1 MRAPMLT
8 LAVLVTLVH
17 DAAAAQGP
25 WGRVK
30 AWTGSV
36 TVEATENRKFPNYTS
51 TTSYK
56 ATGEFTAS
64 DDALGDGDHV
74 MWPMANPELASDPA
88 KYAAS
93 QTPWQARVAA
103 SFEAAGKDMEG
114 NAFSTKCTADNQ
126 KAASVGIMASGD
138 SEYMFSVTLPEA
150 VFKCTTTGSGSG
162 PTPNGRFHQAT
173 LQLGGPQGQPGPVTG
188 TKTFT
193 IGEKVIKVSFTMKP
207 VK

>member
-1 MRAPMLT
+1 MRAPVLTIAVLLT
-8 LAVLVTLVH
+8 LAPGP
-17 DAAAAQGP
+17 AAAQGP

-36 TVEATENRKFPNYTS
+36 TVEATENHKFPTYTS
-51 TTSYK
+51 TTTYQ

-74 MWPMANPELASDPA
+74 MWPMVNPELASDPA

-103 SFEAAGKDMEG
+103 SYEAAGKDLEG

-126 KAASVGIMASGD
+126 KAASVGIIATGED
-138 SEYMFSVTLPEA
+138 YVFSVTLPEA
-150 VFKCTTTGSGSG
+150 VFKCTTTGSG

-173 LQLGGPQGQPGPVTG
+173 LQFGGPQGQPGPVTG

-193 IGEKVIKVSFTMKP
+193 IGAKVIKVSFTMKP

>member
-1 MRAPMLT
+1 MRTPTLT
-8 LAVLVTLVH
+8 LAALLTLLP
-17 DAAAAQGP
+17 ATAAAQGP
-25 WGRVK
+25 WGKVK

-51 TTSYK
+51 TLTYK

-74 MWPMANPELASDPA
+74 MWPMANPELASDPE
-88 KYAAS
+88 KYSATM
-93 QTPWQARVAA
+93 TPWRARVVA
-103 SFEAAGKDMEG
+103 SYEATGKDLEG
-114 NAFSTKCTADNQ
+114 NAFSVRCTAGNQ
-126 KAASVGIMASGD
+126 KAASVGVMATGED
-138 SEYMFSVTLPEA
+138 YVFSVSPPDA
-150 VFKCTTTGSGSG
+150 VFTCANTGTGSG
-162 PTPNGRFHQAT
+162 PTANGRIHQAT

-193 IGEKVIKVSFTMKP
+193 IGEKVIKVSFAMKP

>member
-1 MRAPMLT
+1 MRTPTLTVAALLT
-8 LAVLVTLVH
+8 LAP
-17 DAAAAQGP
+17 APAAAQHP

-36 TVEATENRKFPNYTS
+36 TVEATEHRKFANYTS
-51 TTSYK
+51 TLTYK

-74 MWPMANPELASDPA
+74 MWPMANPELASDPD
-88 KYAAS
+88 KYAATM
-93 QTPWQARVAA
+93 TPWRARVVA
-103 SFEAAGKDMEG
+103 SYEATGKDLEG
-114 NAFSTKCTADNQ
+114 NAFSVRCTADNQ
-126 KAASVGIMASGD
+126 KAASVGVMATGED
-138 SEYMFSVTLPEA
+138 YVFSVSPPDA
-150 VFKCTTTGSGSG
+150 VFTCTNTGTGSG
-162 PTPNGRFHQAT
+162 PTANGRAHQAA

-193 IGEKVIKVSFTMKP
+193 IGEKVIKVSFAMKP

>member
-1 MRAPMLT
+1 MRTPTLTVAALLT
-8 LAVLVTLVH
+8 LVPAT
-17 DAAAAQGP
+17 AAAQGP

-51 TTSYK
+51 TLTYK

-74 MWPMANPELASDPA
+74 MWPMANPELASDPD
-88 KYAAS
+88 KYAATM
-93 QTPWQARVAA
+93 TPWRARVVA
-103 SFEAAGKDMEG
+103 SYEATGKDLEG
-114 NAFSTKCTADNQ
+114 NPFSVRCTADNQ
-126 KAASVGIMASGD
+126 KAASVGVMATGED
-138 SEYMFSVTLPEA
+138 YVFSVSPPDA
-150 VFKCTTTGSGSG
+150 VFTCTNTGTGSG
-162 PTPNGRFHQAT
+162 PTANGRVHQAA
-173 LQLGGPQGQPGPVTG
+173 LQLGGPQGQPGPVNG

-193 IGEKVIKVSFTMKP
+193 VGEKIIKVSFAMKP

>member
-1 MRAPMLT
+1 MRTPTLTVAALLT
-8 LAVLVTLVH
+8 LVPAT
-17 DAAAAQGP
+17 ATAQGP

-36 TVEATENRKFPNYTS
+36 TVEATENHKFPNHTS
-51 TTSYK
+51 TTTYQ

-74 MWPMANPELASDPA
+74 MWPMANPELAADPA

-93 QTPWQARVAA
+93 QTPWQARVVA
-103 SFEAAGKDMEG
+103 SFEAAGKDLEG
-114 NAFSTKCTADNQ
+114 NPFNTKCTADNQ
-126 KAASVGIMASGD
+126 KAASVGIMATGED
-138 SEYMFSVTLPEA
+138 YVFSVTLPEA

-162 PTPNGRFHQAT
+162 PTANGRFHQAT

-193 IGEKVIKVSFTMKP
+193 IGDKVIKVSFTMKP
-207 VK
+207 VR